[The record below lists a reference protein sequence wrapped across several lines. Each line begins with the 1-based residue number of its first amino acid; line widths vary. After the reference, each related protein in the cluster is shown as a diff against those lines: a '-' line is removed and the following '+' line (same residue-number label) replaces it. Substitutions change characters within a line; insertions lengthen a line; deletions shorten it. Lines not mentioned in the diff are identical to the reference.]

1 MEAGMAKRI
10 ANSVACASVLIL
22 CATNAAVAIEC
33 KALPDLTVRGKWSLE
48 WIDGKVCWFL
58 GDSGTPK
65 EDLHWPGRERAEAK
79 KPAGAPAPEQAQAK
93 KSTSARAPEPAQ
105 AKKPANSQPAN
116 SKPANSKPA
125 STPAPE
131 QAKKL
136 AAAPAGQKTQCLA
149 EPDKSKAG
157 HWWWRQIDGRQCWY
171 IGEARMPKE
180 RLEWPAQER
189 VALPNEAEQP
199 KDVAIPTAVEL
210 PKEAE
215 LPKVFGIT
223 RPVEPPK
230 QAEPPANAEITPEL
244 HAQSLQAT
252 PPTLESWQLVNQ
264 TSDGDLEFLAQD
276 GWVALM
282 SIDLNLG
289 AEYLTQVPTS
299 SWPVLA
305 QRSGQ

>member
-10 ANSVACASVLIL
+10 AESVVYASVLIL

-48 WIDGKVCWFL
+48 WIDNKVCWFL

-65 EDLHWPGRERAEAK
+65 EELHWPGRERAEAK
-79 KPAGAPAPEQAQAK
+79 KPAGAPAPEQAQPK
-93 KSTSARAPEPAQ
+93 KSASTRAPEPAQ
-105 AKKPANSQPAN
+105 AKKPAS
-116 SKPANSKPA
+116 SKPA
-125 STPAPE
+125 SPPAPE
-131 QAKKL
+131 QAQKL
-136 AAAPAGQKTQCLA
+136 AASPAGQKIQCLA

-189 VALPNEAEQP
+189 VAPSKEAEQP
-199 KDVAIPTAVEL
+199 KQVTIPSAVEL
-210 PKEAE
+210 PREAE
-215 LPKVFGIT
+215 QPKVFGIT
-223 RPVEPPK
+223 RAVEPPQ
-230 QAEPPANAEITPEL
+230 QAEPPANAEATPEL
-244 HAQSLQAT
+244 NAQSLQAT

-305 QRSGQ
+305 QRSER

>member
-1 MEAGMAKRI
+1 MAKRI
-10 ANSVACASVLIL
+10 ANSVACAGALIL

-33 KALPDLTVRGKWSLE
+33 KSLPDLTVRGKWSLE
-48 WIDGKVCWFL
+48 VVDRKLCWFL

-65 EDLHWPGRERAEAK
+65 EELHWPGRERAEAK
-79 KPAGAPAPEQAQAK
+79 KPAGAPAPEQAQPK
-93 KSTSARAPEPAQ
+93 KGASTRAPEQAQ

-116 SKPANSKPA
+116 SKPADA
-125 STPAPE
+125 PAPE
-131 QAKKL
+131 QARKL
-136 AAAPAGQKTQCLA
+136 AAAPAGQKIQCLA

-157 HWWWRQIDGRQCWY
+157 HWWWRQIDGKQCWY

-180 RLEWPAQER
+180 RLEWPLQER
-189 VALPNEAEQP
+189 VAPSKEAEQP
-199 KDVAIPTAVEL
+199 KQAAEPRTVEL
-210 PKEAE
+210 PRETE
-215 LPKVFGIT
+215 QPKVFGIT
-223 RPVEPPK
+223 RAVEPAK
-230 QAEPPANAEITPEL
+230 EAEPPANAEATPEFN
-244 HAQSLQAT
+244 AQSLQAT

-305 QRSGQ
+305 QRSER